1 MIGRLSGILL
11 RKEPPALLVDVNG
24 VGYELEA
31 PMTTFYDLPAVG
43 EKVTLFTHLVVREDA
58 HLLYGF
64 SREAQRRL
72 FRGLLKVNGVGP
84 RVALAVLSG
93 LADDEFVH
101 CVLSEDIA
109 RLTQVPGIG
118 RKTAERLIVEMRDK
132 LPQLS
137 AGSTTSAG
145 QHARGGQGPGER
157 GYERVDCAGLQA
169 QRSQPRGAR
178 GAIERPERGRNHSPG
193 PEGHGNMRKPAGAKT
208 KNGKSQD

>member
-1 MIGRLSGILL
+1 MIGRLSGTLL
-11 RKEPPALLVDVNG
+11 RKEPPALLVDVHG

-101 CVLSEDIA
+101 CVLSEDVA

-137 AGSTTSAG
+137 AGSAPAPASAR
-145 QHARGGQGPGER
+145 AAAKDPVSEAMSALIAL
-157 GYERVDCAGLQA
+157 GYKPNEASRAVRAVPSKDLSAEEIIRQALKGMAG
-169 QRSQPRGAR
+169 
-178 GAIERPERGRNHSPG
+178 
-193 PEGHGNMRKPAGAKT
+193 
-208 KNGKSQD
+208 